1 MKGSTS
7 HYPFLN
13 PPLLNFS
20 SKMHSPKQDYSPV
33 ERRAVKFSYNI
44 ATETKKYS
52 ISVIKTKK
60 YSITVIKIVR
70 GILESSSTTIA
81 ASTAI
86 NTLISYMKIKL
97 ESCRTA
103 EFCQNISISSFILNP
118 KLATGGA
125 LLQPFPPPPKCW
137 WCVCAHIGASFFQ
150 KLFSL
155 NIGRRGRQLNF
166 DPVSKPS

>member
-1 MKGSTS
+1 M
-7 HYPFLN
+7 
-13 PPLLNFS
+13 
-20 SKMHSPKQDYSPV
+20 
-33 ERRAVKFSYNI
+33 KFSYNI

-60 YSITVIKIVR
+60 YSITVIKIIR

-125 LLQPFPPPPKCW
+125 LLQPFPPAPPS
-137 WCVCAHIGASFFQ
+137 VGDVYV
-150 KLFSL
+150 LT
-155 NIGRRGRQLNF
+155 
-166 DPVSKPS
+166 

>member
-33 ERRAVKFSYNI
+33 DRRAMKFSYSI

-52 ISVIKTKK
+52 ISVIK
-60 YSITVIKIVR
+60 IIR
-70 GILESSSTTIA
+70 GILESSLTTIA

-97 ESCRTA
+97 ESCSTA

-125 LLQPFPPPPKCW
+125 LLQPPPKCW
-137 WCVCAHIGASFFQ
+137 WCVCAHIEAIFFQ